1 MLAIGCVRGDR
12 HNSGT
17 QSGMRCD
24 ARLRCRAPQY
34 RPRARAATAGCA
46 GDISAPS
53 TPEQFAALLH
63 SESTRYS
70 KVVKGAGIRA
80 G

>member
-1 MLAIGCVRGDR
+1 MPASVV
-12 HNSGT
+12 
-17 QSGMRCD
+17 
-24 ARLRCRAPQY
+24 ARLNTDLVRALRLPDVQETF
-34 RPRARAATAGCA
+34 RLQ
-46 GDISAPS
+46 DMISAPS